1 MKQGFVAVVFVL
13 CAVCAQGEP
22 LRMAVAANFQDAFE
36 ALTKAYAGGGGAQIE
51 ASYGATGML
60 YTQIVNGAPF
70 DAFFAADDVRPQQ
83 LVADG
88 RARPA
93 SRFIYAV
100 GHLTLWAPTASTTP
114 GPGWLAA
121 NESRLA
127 IANPELA
134 PYGHAAQET
143 LAALHL
149 WESMQTRLVRGTSIA
164 QTFQFIASGGVPGGF
179 VARAQLISYF
189 HGAPNAAEV
198 WDVPERLHTPIV
210 QEAVA
215 LNSKAADRAE
225 AFFDFV
231 VSADGRAII
240 ERAGYRVLAPIKSH
254 AP

>member
-1 MKQGFVAVVFVL
+1 MKRWLVALMFITL
-13 CAVCAQGEP
+13 ATGARGDP
-22 LRMAVAANFQDAFE
+22 LRMAVAANFQDTFE
-36 ALTKAYAGGGGAQIE
+36 TLSTAYAAAGGEPIE

-70 DAFFAADDVRPQQ
+70 DALFAADDARTQQ

-93 SRFIYAV
+93 SRFIYAL
-100 GHLTLWAPTASTTP
+100 GHLALWVPAASTPP
-114 GPGWLAA
+114 GPDWLAA
-121 NESRLA
+121 DSNRVA

-143 LAALHL
+143 LAALQL
-149 WESMQTRLVRGTSIA
+149 WDSVQPRLVTGTSVG
-164 QTFQFIASGGVPGGF
+164 QTFQFIASAGVPGGV

-189 HGAPNAAEV
+189 HGTPDEAKV

-215 LNSKAADRAE
+215 LNTPAAERVE
-225 AFFDFV
+225 AFFAFV

-240 ERAGYRVLAPIKSH
+240 ERGGYSALAPIKT
-254 AP
+254 PPQ